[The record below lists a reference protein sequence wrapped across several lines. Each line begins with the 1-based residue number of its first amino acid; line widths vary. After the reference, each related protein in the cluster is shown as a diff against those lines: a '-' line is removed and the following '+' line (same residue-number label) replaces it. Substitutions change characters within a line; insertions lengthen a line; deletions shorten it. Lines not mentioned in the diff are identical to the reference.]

1 MDGRSSPTSPD
12 LEAAASFE
20 DTSSL
25 LETIVESPPLRQLAE
40 TAHNLAET
48 AHERIDELEGAP
60 PAKVTV
66 DSTQDLGE
74 NSGSILE
81 FF

>member
-20 DTSSL
+20 DTEAL
-25 LETIVESPPLRQLAE
+25 VESPPLRQLAE

-48 AHERIDELEGAP
+48 AHERIDELEGTAP
-60 PAKVTV
+60 VKVDTE
-66 DSTQDLGE
+66 DLRE

>member
-1 MDGRSSPTSPD
+1 MDGRNSPTSPD

-20 DTSSL
+20 DTT
-25 LETIVESPPLRQLAE
+25 EAIVESSPLRQLAE

-48 AHERIDELEGAP
+48 AHERIDELEGTP
-60 PAKVTV
+60 PVQV
-66 DSTQDLGE
+66 DTQDLEE